1 MPKMRKVAG
10 AWRTVADRYRK
21 VNGQWRKVANSYRK
35 VNGVWVKTFGGVYLQ
50 PYVINPDPDLSDAG
64 VYFDSEAGAYR
75 AYIYGRPQYSNTV
88 EVGIRI
94 GNIPADSK
102 ISVELA
108 TYDGLTDIVPV
119 VLYVNG
125 EYKGVRQATKTI
137 AYTTMRDVS
146 GEFSMAIRFSGTNT
160 DVTKMNFV
168 LSDVQINDES
178 IPMP

>member
-1 MPKMRKVAG
+1 MPKMRKIDG
-10 AWRTVADRYRK
+10 AWRPVADRYRK
-21 VNGQWRKVANSYRK
+21 VDGQWRKVKESYRK
-35 VNGVWVKTFGGVYLQ
+35 IDGIWVKTFSQVYLQ

-64 VYFDSEAGAYR
+64 VYFDSAAGSYR
-75 AYIYGRPQYSNTV
+75 AYIYGRPNHSSTV

-102 ISVELA
+102 VSVELA
-108 TYDGLTDIVPV
+108 TYDGLTNIVAI
-119 VLYVNG
+119 VLYANG
-125 EYKGVRQATKTI
+125 EYIGVRQATKSI
-137 AYTTMRDVS
+137 AYTTQRNVS

-168 LSDVQINDES
+168 LSDVKINDES

>member
-1 MPKMRKVAG
+1 MPKMRKVDG
-10 AWRTVADRYRK
+10 VWRTVADRYRK
-21 VNGQWRKVANSYRK
+21 VDGQWRKVKESYRK
-35 VNGVWVKTFGGVYLQ
+35 IDGIWVKTFGGVYLQ

-64 VYFDSEAGAYR
+64 VYFDTEAGVYR

-94 GNIPADSK
+94 GNIPENSK
-102 ISVELA
+102 VEVELA

-119 VLYVNG
+119 VLSVNG
-125 EYKGVRQATKTI
+125 EYSGVRQATKTV

-168 LSDVQINDES
+168 LSNVQINDEF
-178 IPMP
+178 IPLP

>member
-1 MPKMRKVAG
+1 MPKMRKIGGEWHPVTA
-10 AWRTVADRYRK
+10 RYRK
-21 VNGQWRKVANSYRK
+21 VDGQWRRVVNSYRK
-35 VNGVWVKTFGGVYLQ
+35 INGLWVKVFGQPYLQ

-64 VYFDSEAGAYR
+64 VYFDSATGSYR
-75 AYIYGRPQYSNTV
+75 AYIYGRPNHSSTV

-94 GNIPADSK
+94 GNIPENSK
-102 ISVELA
+102 VEVELA
-108 TYDGLTDIVPV
+108 TYDGLTNIVAI
-119 VLYVNG
+119 VLYANG
-125 EYKGVRQATKTI
+125 EYIGVRQATKTI
-137 AYTTMRDVS
+137 AYTTQRNVS

>member
-1 MPKMRKVAG
+1 MPKMRKIDG

-21 VNGQWRKVANSYRK
+21 VDGVWRKVKDSYRK
-35 VNGVWVKTFGGVYLQ
+35 IDGVWVKTFGGIYLQ

-75 AYIYGRPQYSNTV
+75 AYIYGRPNHSSTV

-94 GNIPADSK
+94 GNIPDDSK
-102 ISVELA
+102 VEVELA
-108 TYDGLTDIVPV
+108 TYDGITNIVAV
-119 VLYVNG
+119 TMYSNG
-125 EYKGVRQATKTI
+125 EYLGYRQATKTV
-137 AYTTMRDVS
+137 AYTTIRDVS
-146 GEFSMAIRFSGTNT
+146 GEFVLKIQFSGTNT

-168 LSDVQINDES
+168 LSNVQINDEF